1 MNKNILKSFAVK
13 SRKELVEKVRIKAE
27 RKGITEDNIE
37 NLYVIN
43 HLGEI
48 VGNKREKLLI
58 KMIIN
63 KMESLNKNGEKG
75 YEAVIEE
82 IAYSWFNRFIVLR
95 FMEVNKYIPET
106 FIKEYDKCNSMQNIY
121 GINFYLNLKKIQSMK
136 LNRDKEGILKYIVLS
151 RCSDLKGPL
160 PFVFKRWPEY
170 TELLF
175 PEGLLGEKEVL
186 FKLIHAIPEKLW
198 YDVEIIGWL
207 YEYYIS
213 QEQNRI
219 ISSKKKYTKKE
230 IPYATQLFTPG
241 WIVEYMVQN
250 SLGRYWIEAHPEH
263 EELKK
268 NWEFYIENEDTYGEL
283 TPYVDR
289 NLKVRDIKCMDPA
302 CGSGHILVYMF
313 RLLYQ
318 VYRKCG
324 YDENKIP
331 EMIIQNNLYGMDI
344 HDGACQLACF
354 SVVMEGMKF
363 DKYLLEK
370 IKKKTIKFN
379 IISIMETNDF
389 NDEDMEY
396 ISGDNYSILKDLMD
410 QFKDAK
416 IYGSLIKLREFKE
429 DDLLNK
435 LEYIKNMREN
445 NPVKEKRRKEI
456 IEKLSKLIK
465 QAGIMGC
472 TYDILVTNPPYI
484 SNKYLPELLAKYI
497 GENYPE
503 GKSDIFSAFMEYG
516 FSRVKYNG
524 QLAFMTPFVWMFIQ
538 SYQKLRERILHYN
551 SITSLIQLEYSG
563 FEEATVPICTFT
575 LRNYKVNIKGN
586 YIKLSDFRGVYTQP
600 IKVREAV
607 DNPHVN
613 YRFILNQDKM
623 GSIPG
628 SRFAYWL
635 TRGEIEILR
644 RASIM
649 GDASFPCT
657 GMQTGNNNKY
667 IRYWFE
673 VNYSLIN
680 FNGESNNI
688 KYWIP
693 YQMGGEARKWYGN
706 ISEVIYWKNNGEKVR
721 GEKGSLIRNEK
732 FFFKKG
738 ISWKRITSGNN
749 TIRVLNKG
757 FIFDQS
763 ADSIFVK
770 NPEEYNY
777 ILAFFNTKIMM
788 NIFKFISPTLNL
800 TAGTVKQIPI
810 YIEKNPKIKRKID
823 ELCEECIS
831 ISKMDWDFFETSW
844 NFKRHPFMSMCEG
857 RENLLD
863 NCDSQIQYYIGY
875 VFNLW
880 ESFVENQFNKLKH
893 NEEEL
898 NKIFID
904 IYGLKDELTPEVLDK
919 DITMRRADKTRDVKS
934 FISYG
939 VGCMFGR
946 YSIDK
951 EGIVYSGEEFCSFS
965 GEKSRNFTQYLPDRD
980 NIIPILCEGCFE
992 NDMVYRFIQFVS
1004 VVFGK
1009 KYLRENLNFIAESIG
1024 KKTGETDEDTL
1035 RRYFINDFFKN
1046 HVQMYKK
1053 RPIYWLFTS
1062 GKYKAFNCLVYVHRY
1077 HKGILSIMR
1086 NCYVNKVKDKIYKD
1100 IEYLSHKMEYYCQK
1114 DKKTMRKKLDTLYK
1128 KQHELHVYDE
1138 MLVHKAD
1145 MNIELELDFGISYNY
1160 KKFLP
1165 LVKNLEK

>member
-1 MNKNILKSFAVK
+1 
-13 SRKELVEKVRIKAE
+13 
-27 RKGITEDNIE
+27 
-37 NLYVIN
+37 
-43 HLGEI
+43 
-48 VGNKREKLLI
+48 
-58 KMIIN
+58 
-63 KMESLNKNGEKG
+63 
-75 YEAVIEE
+75 
-82 IAYSWFNRFIVLR
+82 
-95 FMEVNKYIPET
+95 
-106 FIKEYDKCNSMQNIY
+106 
-121 GINFYLNLKKIQSMK
+121 
-136 LNRDKEGILKYIVLS
+136 
-151 RCSDLKGPL
+151 
-160 PFVFKRWPEY
+160 
-170 TELLF
+170 
-175 PEGLLGEKEVL
+175 
-186 FKLIHAIPEKLW
+186 
-198 YDVEIIGWL
+198 
-207 YEYYIS
+207 
-213 QEQNRI
+213 
-219 ISSKKKYTKKE
+219 
-230 IPYATQLFTPG
+230 
-241 WIVEYMVQN
+241 
-250 SLGRYWIEAHPEH
+250 
-263 EELKK
+263 
-268 NWEFYIENEDTYGEL
+268 
-283 TPYVDR
+283 
-289 NLKVRDIKCMDPA
+289 
-302 CGSGHILVYMF
+302 
-313 RLLYQ
+313 
-318 VYRKCG
+318 
-324 YDENKIP
+324 
-331 EMIIQNNLYGMDI
+331 
-344 HDGACQLACF
+344 
-354 SVVMEGMKF
+354 
-363 DKYLLEK
+363 
-370 IKKKTIKFN
+370 
-379 IISIMETNDF
+379 
-389 NDEDMEY
+389 
-396 ISGDNYSILKDLMD
+396 
-410 QFKDAK
+410 
-416 IYGSLIKLREFKE
+416 
-429 DDLLNK
+429 
-435 LEYIKNMREN
+435 
-445 NPVKEKRRKEI
+445 
-456 IEKLSKLIK
+456 
-465 QAGIMGC
+465 
-472 TYDILVTNPPYI
+472 
-484 SNKYLPELLAKYI
+484 
-497 GENYPE
+497 
-503 GKSDIFSAFMEYG
+503 
-516 FSRVKYNG
+516 
-524 QLAFMTPFVWMFIQ
+524 
-538 SYQKLRERILHYN
+538 
-551 SITSLIQLEYSG
+551 
-563 FEEATVPICTFT
+563 
-575 LRNYKVNIKGN
+575 
-586 YIKLSDFRGVYTQP
+586 
-600 IKVREAV
+600 
-607 DNPHVN
+607 
-613 YRFILNQDKM
+613 
-623 GSIPG
+623 
-628 SRFAYWL
+628 
-635 TRGEIEILR
+635 
-644 RASIM
+644 
-649 GDASFPCT
+649 
-657 GMQTGNNNKY
+657 
-667 IRYWFE
+667 
-673 VNYSLIN
+673 
-680 FNGESNNI
+680 
-688 KYWIP
+688 
-693 YQMGGEARKWYGN
+693 MGGEARKWYGN

-934 FISYG
+934 FISYA

-965 GEKSRNFTQYLPDRD
+965 GEKSRNFIQYLPDED

-1009 KYLRENLNFIAESIG
+1009 KYLRENLNFIAESLG
-1024 KKTGETDEDTL
+1024 KKAGETDEDTL